1 MIREVKK
8 TDKEPPKKRRPHLLV
23 RLIAFVVTVALAVG
37 AVFLVVNRDKLNFDA
52 LRRWFTY
59 RTLAKSDTG
68 VGESFP
74 YQGSQS
80 LTLTACGGDLLSV
93 SQTGVRLYSPGGVA
107 YVEET
112 VTLSHPVCQVNKDT
126 AVVYDAGGTFLAVYR
141 DREQVFRLTGDATIL
156 SARLGVN
163 GYLSVVTRSS
173 GYKGVVTVYNSGFA
187 TLLELSLSSS
197 FALDAVSSP
206 DGRSVLVVTAG
217 ERDHLFH
224 STLAQY
230 TIAGLDPE
238 HPTPSAVWSL
248 GNRLPLELVWDAG
261 GVRVMA
267 EYAAL
272 AADSNLQ
279 QTGVVDWSDRYLK
292 RYSLGCSDAFVIL
305 TGKYQS
311 GSQTLLELYDTSG
324 ALLGSLESNRP
335 ILDVSAAGKY
345 VAVLTAQQLEI
356 YTRDLTL
363 YSTIENTNS
372 ASHVVLLEDGSAFLA
387 NQSAAWLQLPN

>member
-8 TDKEPPKKRRPHLLV
+8 PDNEPPKKRRPHLLV
-23 RLIAFVVTVALAVG
+23 RLIAFVVTLALAVG

-52 LRRWFTY
+52 LHRWYTY

-107 YVEET
+107 YVEDT
-112 VTLSHPVCQVNKDT
+112 VTMSNPACQVNKDA
-126 AVVYDAGGTFLAVYR
+126 AVVYDAGGTYLAVYR
-141 DREQVFRLTGDATIL
+141 DRAKVFEREGSSTIL
-156 SARLGVN
+156 SARLGSN

-173 GYKGVVTVYNSGFA
+173 GYKGVVTVYNTGFDP
-187 TLLELSLSSS
+187 LLDLQLSSS
-197 FALDAVSSP
+197 FVLDAVTSP
-206 DGRSVLVVTAG
+206 DGRSFLVVTAG
-217 ERDHLFH
+217 EQGHLFE

-230 TIAGLDPE
+230 VIADLDPKN
-238 HPTPSAVWSL
+238 PTPAAVWSL
-248 GNRLPLELVWDAG
+248 GNHLPLDVVWDAG
-261 GVRVMA
+261 GIRVMA

-272 AADSNLQ
+272 AADGNFQ
-279 QTGVVDWSDRYLK
+279 QTGTVNWPDRYLK
-292 RYSLGCSDAFVIL
+292 RFSLGCSDAFAAL

-311 GSQTLLELYDTSG
+311 GSQTALEIFDRSG
-324 ALLGSLESNRP
+324 ETLGSLECSRP
-335 ILDVSAAGKY
+335 ILDLSAAGKY
-345 VAVLTAQQLEI
+345 IAVLTAQQLDI
-356 YTRDLTL
+356 YTRDMEL
-363 YSTIENTNS
+363 YATVENTRN

-387 NQSAAWLQLPN
+387 DQDTAWLQLPN

>member
-345 VAVLTAQQLEI
+345 VAVLTAQQLDI

-363 YSTIENTNS
+363 YSTVENTNS

>member
-8 TDKEPPKKRRPHLLV
+8 TDHEPPKKRRPHLLV

-112 VTLSHPVCQVNKDT
+112 VTLSHPVCHVNKDT
-126 AVVYDAGGTFLAVYR
+126 AVVYDAGGTYLAVYR
-141 DREQVFRLTGDATIL
+141 NRAQVFQLEGGATVL

-163 GYLSVVTRSS
+163 GSLSVVTRSS
-173 GYKGVVTVYNSGFA
+173 GYKGVVTVYNSGFSR
-187 TLLELSLSSS
+187 LLELSLSSS
-197 FALDAVSSP
+197 FVLDAVSSP

-217 ERDHLFH
+217 EQDHLFNCA
-224 STLAQY
+224 LAQY
-230 TIAGLDPE
+230 TISGLDQKN
-238 HPTPSAVWSL
+238 PTPSAVWSL
-248 GNRLPLELVWDAG
+248 GNRLPLNLVWDTD

-272 AADSNLQ
+272 AADGSLQ
-279 QTGVVDWSDRYLK
+279 ETGVVDWSDRYLK
-292 RYSLGCSDAFVIL
+292 RYSLGCSESFVIL

-311 GSQTLLELYDTSG
+311 GSQTLLELFDTSG
-324 ALLGSLESNRP
+324 ALLSSLESSRP
-335 ILDVSAAGKY
+335 ILDISAAGKY
-345 VAVLTAQQLEI
+345 VAVLTAQQLDI
-356 YTRDLTL
+356 YTRDLEL
-363 YSTIENTNS
+363 YSTVENTNS

-387 NQSAAWLQLPN
+387 NQNTAWLQLPN

>member
-23 RLIAFVVTVALAVG
+23 RLIVFVVTVALAVG

-345 VAVLTAQQLEI
+345 VAVLTAQQLDI

-363 YSTIENTNS
+363 YSTVENTNS

>member
-8 TDKEPPKKRRPHLLV
+8 PDKEPPKKRRPHLLV

-93 SQTGVRLYSPGGVA
+93 SQTGIRIYSPGGVA
-107 YVEET
+107 YVEDT
-112 VTLSHPVCQVNKDT
+112 VTLAHPVCQVNKDT

-141 DREQVFRLTGDATIL
+141 DRAQVFLLKGDATIL

-163 GYLSVVTRSS
+163 GSLSVVTRSS
-173 GYKGVVTVYNSGFA
+173 GYKGVVTVYNSGFSR
-187 TLLELSLSSS
+187 LLELSLSSS
-197 FALDAVSSP
+197 FVLDAVASP

-238 HPTPSAVWSL
+238 NPTPSAVWSL

-261 GVRVMA
+261 GIRVMA

-272 AADSNLQ
+272 AADGDLQ
-279 QTGVVDWSDRYLK
+279 ETGVVDWSDRYLK
-292 RYSLGCSDAFVIL
+292 RYSLGCSNAFVVL

-324 ALLGSLESNRP
+324 TLLGSLESSRP

-345 VAVLTAQQLEI
+345 VAVLTAQQLDI

-363 YSTIENTNS
+363 YSTVANTNS
-372 ASHVVLLEDGSAFLA
+372 ASRVVLLEDGSAFLA

>member
-8 TDKEPPKKRRPHLLV
+8 PDKEPPKKRRPHLLV

-93 SQTGVRLYSPGGVA
+93 SQTGIRIYSPGGVA

>member
-8 TDKEPPKKRRPHLLV
+8 TDHVPPKKRRPHLLV

-80 LTLTACGGDLLSV
+80 LTLTACDGDLLSV

-112 VTLSHPVCQVNKDT
+112 VTLSHPVCHVNKDT
-126 AVVYDAGGTFLAVYR
+126 AVVYDAGGTYLAVYR
-141 DREQVFRLTGDATIL
+141 NRTQVFQLEGGATVL

-163 GYLSVVTRSS
+163 GSLSVVTRSS
-173 GYKGVVTVYNSGFA
+173 GYKGVVTVYNSGFSR
-187 TLLELSLSSS
+187 LLELSLSSS
-197 FALDAVSSP
+197 FVLDAVSSP

-217 ERDHLFH
+217 EQDHLFNCA
-224 STLAQY
+224 LAQY
-230 TIAGLDPE
+230 TISGLDQKN
-238 HPTPSAVWSL
+238 PTPSAVWSL
-248 GNRLPLELVWDAG
+248 GNRLPLNLVWDTA

-272 AADSNLQ
+272 AADGSLQ
-279 QTGVVDWSDRYLK
+279 ETGVVDWSDRYLK
-292 RYSLGCSDAFVIL
+292 RYSLGCSESFVIL

-311 GSQTLLELYDTSG
+311 GSQTLLELFDTSG
-324 ALLGSLESNRP
+324 ALLSSLESSRP
-335 ILDVSAAGKY
+335 ILDISAAGKY
-345 VAVLTAQQLEI
+345 VAVLTAQQLDI
-356 YTRDLTL
+356 YTRDLEL
-363 YSTIENTNS
+363 YSTVENTNS

-387 NQSAAWLQLPN
+387 NQNTAWLQLPN